1 MTRIIRLTFL
11 ITALCAFAVMAKAQ
25 SSPALPYEG
34 AVHTYVVNG
43 LAPGTQYAFYMASAP
58 HGSSVLND
66 GSVVEFDFLGETTG
80 TVSPGES
87 TAALSVLWNE
97 GAAAHLFY
105 LGIDVTHPDGCS
117 VSRYLRIVPQV
128 NRFDLLSENLPV
140 DNTESCPAIGAT
152 DGFNPLAT
160 EYSAGTTTLQFKV
173 RREGSNRGWSFEP
186 VISID
191 PSWNL
196 DVDVVSVVAPVTG
209 TLIADASNIYNVPA
223 TDSEVIV
230 NVAVRNYEG
239 TEQVVTLTIRN
250 QEEEHTR
257 LNDSNAE
264 NDRVEHRIMVMP
276 VIMELEEI

>member
-1 MTRIIRLTFL
+1 MTRVIRLTFL
-11 ITALCAFAVMAKAQ
+11 ITALCALAVKAGAQ

-43 LAPGTQYAFYMASAP
+43 LAPGTQYAFYMASSP
-58 HGSSVLND
+58 DGSGILDD

-117 VSRYLRIVPQV
+117 VSRYLRITPQV
-128 NRFDLLSENLPV
+128 NRFDLLSENIPV
-140 DNTESCPAIGAT
+140 DNTESCPAIDAT

-196 DVDVVSVVAPVTG
+196 DVAVVSVVAPVTG

-223 TDSEVIV
+223 TDREVIV